1 MHMGMEEFHLDISYF
16 CNSLWLCVCE
26 WSRVVWVF
34 AGGEGV
40 CECVCVYGVS
50 VCVCLLPLY
59 AFTFRDT
66 QTNTNNL
73 VTKRTWTPIT
83 KKKNIHINIII
94 ERCFKQKIFYAT
106 LLRYRAAVATF
117 LKLISLLD
125 TETRRVCAV
134 ASLITLMRILEE
146 TLKPLSHDSG

>member
-1 MHMGMEEFHLDISYF
+1 M
-16 CNSLWLCVCE
+16 CLCIWCK
-26 WSRVVWVF
+26 
-34 AGGEGV
+34 
-40 CECVCVYGVS
+40 
-50 VCVCLLPLY
+50 CVCLS
-59 AFTFRDT
+59 FTFVYVYIHRYTDKHKQSSDKT
-66 QTNTNNL
+66 HINPHNEKNN
-73 VTKRTWTPIT
+73 I
-83 KKKNIHINIII
+83 NINIII
-94 ERCFKQKIFYAT
+94 ERCFTQKIFYAT